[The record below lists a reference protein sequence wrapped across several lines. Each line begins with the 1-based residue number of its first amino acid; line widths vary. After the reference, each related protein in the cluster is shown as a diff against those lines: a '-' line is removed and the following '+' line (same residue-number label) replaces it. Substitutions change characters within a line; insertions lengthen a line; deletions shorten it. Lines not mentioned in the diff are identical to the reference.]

1 MKYGSKNIS
10 KLQYGSKNI
19 IAAYWGSKKI
29 FENKEALPEEPE
41 DTLEL
46 ITFTIDGIEYQAEK
60 SMTWEEW
67 CESEYNTIQIVA
79 RNTGSDTKVV
89 GLNPPFSILIFK
101 GTSVFGHDLI
111 ITGGIYIQQ
120 YSDF

>member
-1 MKYGSKNIS
+1 MKWGSKNIKS
-10 KLQYGSKNI
+10 LQYGSKSI
-19 IAAYWGSKKI
+19 IKAMFGSK
-29 FENKEALPEEPE
+29 
-41 DTLEL
+41 L
-46 ITFTIDGIEYQAEK
+46 IWKNTTNSNLISFTIDGVLYQAEEG
-60 SMTWEEW
+60 MTWEEW